1 MTETYSL
8 NKDDE
13 ATLSGHI
20 RLGASWDVS
29 SRGEGGLI
37 GKLSRYVGA
46 DLDALAILMQDNQP
60 VLMAGLD
67 VTDPL
72 DNASVVH
79 SGDNQTGKGD
89 GDDETIDFHLDR
101 IDSDIESIILVVSAF
116 KKTNKNMG
124 DAGFGGA
131 NKVQFRF
138 YDMATSQTE
147 PQFRIRPS
155 LLGNENTCLLG
166 RLDRKGPGGEWTLR
180 KINQMVHVKHGD
192 RTALLR
198 SAMNA

>member
-1 MTETYSL
+1 MTEPYSL
-8 NKDDE
+8 TKDDE
-13 ATLSGHI
+13 VGLSGHI
-20 RLGASWDVS
+20 RLGAAWDAS
-29 SRGEGGLI
+29 TRGHGGLM
-37 GKLSRYVGA
+37 GKLSQKAGA
-46 DLDALAILMQDNQP
+46 DLDALAILMQDGQP

-101 IDSDIESIILVVSAF
+101 IDSDIEAIILVVSAF
-116 KKTNKNMG
+116 KERNKKMG

-131 NKVQFRF
+131 NKVQFKF
-138 YDMATSQTE
+138 YDMDASATE
-147 PQFRIRPS
+147 PAFRIRPS

-166 RLDRKGPGGEWTLR
+166 RLDRKGPGEWTLR
-180 KINQMVHVKHGD
+180 KINQMVHVRHGD
-192 RTALLR
+192 RSALLR
-198 SAMNA
+198 SAINA